1 MSDKLDVSYFKKNLE
16 VILSSITYYT
26 AEEMERTLL
35 TLAAVLAADK
45 PDFDITKHEWSDKNL
60 FSDGS
65 MYQGKLQIVENDV
78 IDGIVHL
85 SKADTIALAKHF
97 KLTAED
103 LS

>member
-1 MSDKLDVSYFKKNLE
+1 MSCKCLIEYPLMICHYCTGKRNQEIVSE
-16 VILSSITYYT
+16 V
-26 AEEMERTLL
+26 E
-35 TLAAVLAADK
+35 
-45 PDFDITKHEWSDKNL
+45 FDITKHEWSDKNL